1 MVIKKDVSEVLSS
14 FPNSLVVTSDRY
26 EPIIKPLLTNQAI
39 ILVSQ
44 NELAESH
51 KIAEMI
57 KSGQFHEVIAIGSG
71 KAIDSAKYA
80 CFLTNTYLSVVP
92 ACLSTNCFFT
102 DKSTLFDGVKKHTTD
117 SRIPDE
123 IVFDWNLIR
132 RHMLMNNC
140 GLLELLSSSTALV
153 DWQIARDKGIETIN
167 QKIYDGGIDL
177 VRGALEMLDGEKYD
191 MDKHVSLLEKSGDLV
206 IEYKTGRPVSGSDH
220 IISSYIESHYRCP
233 HGIAL
238 FIAIPIGLTLQ
249 GYMGYPTQ
257 FQDIITRIYSLQE
270 FKNYIIS
277 SMDKQTLI
285 EQLSKIT
292 PRPDRYSVVDLVTKE
307 QIKDASE
314 EVLNAIF
321 S

>member
-1 MVIKKDVSEVLSS
+1 MVIKKDVADVLNNY
-14 FPNSLVVTSDRY
+14 PNSLVVTSGRY
-26 EPIIKPLLTNQAI
+26 EPIIKPLLTNQKI

-51 KIAEMI
+51 KIAEMV
-57 KSGQFHEVIAIGSG
+57 KSGHFQQVVAIGSG

-80 CFLTNTYLSVVP
+80 CFLTDTYLSVVP

-140 GLLELLSSSTALV
+140 GLLELLSSATALV
-153 DWQIARDKGIETIN
+153 DWQIAKDNGIESIN
-167 QKIYDGGIDL
+167 QKIYDGGVDL
-177 VRGALEMLDGEKYD
+177 VRGALSMLDPQEYD

-249 GYMGYPTQ
+249 GYVGYPTQ
-257 FQDIITRIYSLQE
+257 FQDIISRISSLDE
-270 FKNYIIS
+270 FKKYITTN
-277 SMDKQTLI
+277 MDKNTLI
-285 EQLSKIT
+285 AQLEKIT
-292 PRPDRYSVVDLVTKE
+292 PRSDRYSVVDVVTKQ